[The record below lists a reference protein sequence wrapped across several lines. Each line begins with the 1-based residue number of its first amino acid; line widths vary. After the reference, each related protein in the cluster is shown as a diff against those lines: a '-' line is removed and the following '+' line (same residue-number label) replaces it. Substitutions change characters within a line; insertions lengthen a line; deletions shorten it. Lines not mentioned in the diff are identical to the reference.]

1 MAKQPKPG
9 SLGSVADEL
18 KKGTFFG
25 NAQTRSSRRR
35 SPWNLLLLLIFPL
48 WIWLLLEGVRIARLV
63 ALFLLHGTQI
73 PISLVWPS
81 EIAPFF
87 VYFPMIIATML
98 TSMVLIN
105 YAIYLFVPPAR
116 RAMDAEDKAFP
127 GTEYSSQQPLLVRL
141 MAIVLPIAFLLAV
154 AGEMFL

>member
-1 MAKQPKPG
+1 M
-9 SLGSVADEL
+9 
-18 KKGTFFG
+18 
-25 NAQTRSSRRR
+25 
-35 SPWNLLLLLIFPL
+35 
-48 WIWLLLEGVRIARLV
+48 V

-73 PISLVWPS
+73 PMSLVWPS
-81 EIAPFF
+81 AIAPFF

-116 RAMDAEDKAFP
+116 RAMDAEDKVFP